1 MIFLTLCLGHS
12 GEKRRWL
19 TWWWVGSAG
28 GGGCWTDLVCP
39 HIQWDSE
46 CLAETP
52 VQDIFNFNLWQKSEG
67 QHSEGGCGCSV
78 WVNHVLNLRC
88 WGWCTELC
96 LAITR
101 WWTHPPEVNWAV
113 KLKRKSFFFFF
124 NWLACGISESGSGY
138 LQAKCGRVVSTL
150 ANRKKQ
156 NLKTLLWEQFIE
168 AVEQNFWLA

>member
-113 KLKRKSFFFFF
+113 KLKRKSFFFFLIGWLVGF
-124 NWLACGISESGSGY
+124 QSQVVGTCRPSVAEWLALLQTGKNKTWKRCCGSSS
-138 LQAKCGRVVSTL
+138 LRPWS
-150 ANRKKQ
+150 
-156 NLKTLLWEQFIE
+156 KTFG
-168 AVEQNFWLA
+168 